1 MEANA
6 AAVLVLED
14 IIDEARTDV
23 AEREHNGYQVGE
35 SLARFLRGCFQIV
48 CVCVCSELA
57 RREGGREVDGG
68 DCESAANVN
77 GETIRRGPRQ

>member
-1 MEANA
+1 MELTAT
-6 AAVLVLED
+6 AVLVLED

-23 AEREHNGYQVGE
+23 AEREHRGYRVGK
-35 SLARFLRGCFQIV
+35 SLAPFLLGCFQIA
-48 CVCVCSELA
+48 CVCVCSEFTA
-57 RREGGREVDGG
+57 RDGREVDGG